1 MLQDITVEDHLK
13 LLVDLRN
20 YLGKDLTPFEEFML
34 GGKTYYFSP
43 GGFLYRNDPGSEEEG
58 GYFCGYIDDEVWDSL
73 KNHLERG
80 VA

>member
-1 MLQDITVEDHLK
+1 MLQDNTVEDHLK

-20 YLGKDLTPFEEFML
+20 YLGKDFAPFEEFML

-43 GGFLYRNDPGSEEEG
+43 GGFLYRKDPGSEEVG
-58 GYFCGYIDDEVWDSL
+58 GYFCGYVDHEVWDSL
-73 KNHLERG
+73 KNHLDRV